1 MTKGRSRQRTGRE
14 TAQAFSKSIEK
25 RELKGILEIISA
37 SVLGK
42 LTHPSTMS
50 ADKISAWV
58 DHQAGLGRQGLG
70 LLPEQIFIYAP
81 DRHVADSGNGIVGAQ
96 RTVRIC

>member
-1 MTKGRSRQRTGRE
+1 MSYG
-14 TAQAFSKSIEK
+14 IEK